1 MYEIWYIF
9 LYDRY
14 VVNLD
19 IDGGVDVMSDR
30 DVRRELREGL
40 L

>member
-9 LYDRY
+9 LYNRF

-19 IDGGVDVMSDR
+19 IDGGVDVMSDG
-30 DVRRELREGL
+30 DVRGELREGL